1 MNHQLIQKTTQ
12 RERAT
17 DPLVIRTDRWLRQLS
32 GRRAPADFA
41 PRILAEL
48 ARRAQ
53 LAWYRRP
60 WTDWPEILRWLSMLV
75 LGAAVAGALRLL
87 ETGSQ
92 VAVAKA
98 PPALIAAGDV
108 PLYLQFAESTS
119 RAVFSLLQSLPALWL
134 MAGACV
140 VGAVAAGT
148 LGLGTAAWRLVRSS
162 SH

>member
-1 MNHQLIQKTTQ
+1 
-12 RERAT
+12 
-17 DPLVIRTDRWLRQLS
+17 
-32 GRRAPADFA
+32 
-41 PRILAEL
+41 
-48 ARRAQ
+48 
-53 LAWYRRP
+53 
-60 WTDWPEILRWLSMLV
+60 MLV

-98 PPALIAAGDV
+98 PTALIAAGDV